1 MAAPIALDPTTA
13 ILAGI
18 AAHQRSQFERRNLRI
33 RRSKVIHA
41 VRAYPWLAGL
51 ELPGPACDQGW
62 GGPGLSGELHPVREP
77 VTCQR
82 CLRWPQARAA
92 ALLDTFP
99 GAQLALGLDLDSE
112 QTEPPLHTVAI
123 S

>member
-1 MAAPIALDPTTA
+1 MGHHHAMAAPTSLDPTTA

-18 AAHQRSQFERRNLRI
+18 AAHQRGQFEGRNLRI

-41 VRAYPWLAGL
+41 VRSYPWLAGL

-62 GGPGLSGELHPVREP
+62 GGPGLSGELHAVDQP

-92 ALLDTFP
+92 ALLDDLP
-99 GAQLALGLDLDSE
+99 GAQLVLTLDLTACAAD
-112 QTEPPLHTVAI
+112 
-123 S
+123 